1 MTETNETPQTAP
13 EQRLDG
19 RIGIFVHRNEDRPG
33 NIGKILEQLLEVD
46 FRQRVGFEEID
57 HLPVFDNGQFGACVS
72 DVDG

>member
-1 MTETNETPQTAP
+1 MGASESS
-13 EQRLDG
+13 
-19 RIGIFVHRNEDRPG
+19 HRNEDRPG